1 MIADM
6 ITNKKVIPTVTELFT
21 GGRKLN
27 NSLVFNTKFYFILFF
42 IFIFQKNIRLNS
54 THYFVLKIQQEL

>member
-27 NSLVFNTKFYFILFF
+27 SSLVFNAKFYFILFF
-42 IFIFQKNIRLNS
+42 IFIFQKILD
-54 THYFVLKIQQEL
+54 

>member
-6 ITNKKVIPTVTELFT
+6 ITNKKVIPTVTELFS

-42 IFIFQKNIRLNS
+42 IFIFQKILD
-54 THYFVLKIQQEL
+54 